1 MQVWLFRLIAV
12 MIPLFLLVAVE
23 FVLRLLWPAQSVPL
37 FIDHPAA
44 PAYLVT
50 EPDITRRYFATD
62 AKRPPVKMEPGF
74 ILKQKSSDAIRL
86 VVQGGSTAAGYPY
99 GAGASLAAMLEQR
112 LKRTLPDKEIEVVNT
127 ALSAVNSYTLLDLS
141 DDILRVSPDAILIYA
156 GHNEYLG
163 ILGVGSSYL
172 TSQSPA
178 ATLFW
183 LKLRKLRLYQLLE
196 QGYLAW
202 LSDDTP
208 GQNETVT
215 EAEQQRRTV
224 MATVAKHK
232 DIALHSER
240 YQAGLQQFEQNMRL
254 LLQRYQQA
262 GIPVYLATIASNL
275 ADQPPFNS
283 TPLSHQQQQTIQQF
297 KAQLAS
303 GAPAEVVLA
312 QLDTLAAQPDDSADW
327 HFQLGQLYLQLKQY
341 EVAKKQLTLAR
352 DLDLLRFRAPSAI
365 NQLIRQL
372 SAEYG
377 AVLVDSEQAL
387 ANQSEHGII
396 GSKMMLEHLHP
407 TIAGYFVLADSFYQ
421 TLYHQQQ
428 FGQWQKPVPA
438 AIAWQERPLLPAEE
452 FAAQLRILQLTAD
465 YPFKAAPQPVVY
477 PAAADYQQQ
486 LGKDYIAGKLDW
498 LSMLQLSARY
508 YQQQQNG
515 DMLLKTLK
523 IIADALPHDS
533 QANLQAAQILLQ
545 AKRPGEARSYLKR
558 ALLSPAPS
566 PQAKALLQQLDNAG

>member
-1 MQVWLFRLIAV
+1 MQVWLFRLITI
-12 MIPLFLLVAVE
+12 MLPLFLLVAIE
-23 FVLRLLWPAQSVPL
+23 ILLRLVWPAQAVPL
-37 FIDHPAA
+37 FIENPAA

-50 EPDITRRYFATD
+50 EPDITRRYFATA

-74 ILKQKSSDAIRL
+74 VLKQKSTDAIRL

-99 GAGASLAAMLEQR
+99 GAGASLAGMLEQR
-112 LKRTLPDKEIEVVNT
+112 LKRTLPDREIEVVNT

-141 DDILRVSPDAILIYA
+141 DDILKISPDAVLIYA

-178 ATLFW
+178 ATLLW
-183 LKLRKLRLYQLLE
+183 LKLRKLRLYQLME
-196 QGYLAW
+196 QAYLSW
-202 LSDDTP
+202 LPDDTAP
-208 GQNETVT
+208 PPSPAAQS
-215 EAEQQRRTV
+215 QRRTV

-275 ADQPPFNS
+275 AHQAPFNS
-283 TPLSHQQQQTIQQF
+283 KPLTHQQHQTIQQL

-303 GAPAEVVLA
+303 GDSAGMIQA

-327 HFQLGQLYLQLKQY
+327 HFQLGQLYLQLRQY
-341 EVAKKQLTLAR
+341 QAAKTQLILAR
-352 DLDLLRFRAPSAI
+352 DLDLLRFRAPSDI

-372 SAEYG
+372 AAEYG
-377 AVLVDSEQAL
+377 AVLVDTEQAL
-387 ANQSEHGII
+387 AAQSEHGII
-396 GSKMMLEHLHP
+396 GNKMMLEHLHP

-421 TLYHQQQ
+421 ALYRQQQ
-428 FGQWQKPVPA
+428 FGHWQKPVPA

-465 YPFKAAPQPVVY
+465 YPFKAAPQPVEY

-486 LGKDYIAGKLDW
+486 LGAEYIAGKLDW

-545 AKRPGEARSYLKR
+545 ANRPGEARSYLKR
-558 ALLSPAPS
+558 ALLSPNPM
-566 PQAKALLQQLDNAG
+566 PQAKTLMQQLDKAG